1 MALERVIMPG
11 IDRKVQGRRDRP
23 WWWLAVSFCI
33 ALVGLSLAFPKLIL
47 PGASA
52 LIVAGLCL
60 AAVESFWL
68 IRIGRSLGLPGALP
82 TGRAVHAQVLKL
94 IEVNR
99 SIAQRLVQRHGVSGL
114 PTRERLVQAMSE
126 GPGIVGIIEFADF
139 DRLSAIDPEKAD
151 QVLAEIAQRITR
163 MAGTT
168 RIAAHIDR
176 AHFAL
181 WFAGASEGEAAPA
194 LQAITYALQDR
205 MLIGGE
211 ELLPVIRMGHM
222 ACDPQTAPA
231 EKLLSRAFSA
241 LAARHSGS
249 LGPAETMLSQT
260 AGCDFALEQDLR
272 RAVTGGEFELW
283 FQPFLDGRSQSVCGA
298 EALIRWRHPVRG
310 LVSPA
315 EFIPLAE
322 AAGLAGEIGTWVL
335 DAACR
340 AARSWSATGL
350 PGVRIAVNVS
360 GHQLERD
367 GFDRLVERTLSRHGL
382 PPRLLELELTETIA
396 MADSR
401 TAALLFER
409 IRALG
414 VAISIDDFGTGYSS
428 LSYLKKLSFDKLK
441 IDREFVTDVDSRR
454 DCQAICQSIIALGR
468 GLGISVLAEGVE
480 RPEEMMW
487 LRRHGCQLFQGFHF
501 ARPMPEHDFLAFAR
515 DGQGIANLF
524 TPNSLPFPGRKAPHA
539 RIAG

>member
-1 MALERVIMPG
+1 MPRIGHRMQERKIRPGFRLAAL
-11 IDRKVQGRRDRP
+11 
-23 WWWLAVSFCI
+23 LLCI
-33 ALVGLSLAFPKLIL
+33 ALPAGLLAFRQAALPFLIIL
-47 PGASA
+47 SVAA
-52 LIVAGLCL
+52 LAYL
-60 AAVESFWL
+60 AVEGFWL
-68 IRIGRSLGLPGALP
+68 IRVGRALGVGGACPL
-82 TGRAVHAQVLKL
+82 GRAVHGRVLKL
-94 IEVNR
+94 IEANR

-114 PTRERLVQAMSE
+114 PTRERLIQVMSE
-126 GPGIVGIIEFADF
+126 GPGILGIIEFADF

-168 RIAAHIDR
+168 RIAAHVDR

-181 WFAGASEGEAAPA
+181 WFAGASENEAAPA

-205 MLIGGE
+205 ILIGGE

-222 ACDPQTAPA
+222 LCDPAAAPA
-231 EKLLSRAFSA
+231 EKLLSRAFST
-241 LAARHSGS
+241 LAARHSGALS
-249 LGPAETMLSQT
+249 PADALSQAT
-260 AGCDFALEQDLR
+260 GYDFALEQDLR
-272 RAVTGGEFELW
+272 RAITSGEFELW
-283 FQPFLDGRSQSVCGA
+283 FQPFIDARSQSVCGA

-310 LVSPA
+310 LVSPV

-322 AAGLAGEIGTWVL
+322 AAGLADEIGTWVL

-340 AARSWSATGL
+340 ATRSWSATGL
-350 PGVRIAVNVS
+350 PAVKIAVNVS
-360 GHQLERD
+360 GRQLERD

-409 IRALG
+409 LRALG

-468 GLGISVLAEGVE
+468 GLGINVLAEGVE
-480 RPEEMMW
+480 RPEEMIW

-501 ARPMPEHDFLAFAR
+501 ARPMPESDFLAFAR
-515 DGQGIANLF
+515 DRQAVTRLF
-524 TPNSLPFPGRKAPHA
+524 TPKTLPSPGRPAPHA

>member
-1 MALERVIMPG
+1 
-11 IDRKVQGRRDRP
+11 
-23 WWWLAVSFCI
+23 
-33 ALVGLSLAFPKLIL
+33 
-47 PGASA
+47 
-52 LIVAGLCL
+52 
-60 AAVESFWL
+60 
-68 IRIGRSLGLPGALP
+68 
-82 TGRAVHAQVLKL
+82 
-94 IEVNR
+94 
-99 SIAQRLVQRHGVSGL
+99 
-114 PTRERLVQAMSE
+114 
-126 GPGIVGIIEFADF
+126 
-139 DRLSAIDPEKAD
+139 
-151 QVLAEIAQRITR
+151 
-163 MAGTT
+163 
-168 RIAAHIDR
+168 
-176 AHFAL
+176 
-181 WFAGASEGEAAPA
+181 
-194 LQAITYALQDR
+194 
-205 MLIGGE
+205 
-211 ELLPVIRMGHM
+211 
-222 ACDPQTAPA
+222 
-231 EKLLSRAFSA
+231 
-241 LAARHSGS
+241 
-249 LGPAETMLSQT
+249 
-260 AGCDFALEQDLR
+260 
-272 RAVTGGEFELW
+272 
-283 FQPFLDGRSQSVCGA
+283 
-298 EALIRWRHPVRG
+298 VRG

-350 PGVRIAVNVS
+350 PSVRIAVNVS

-367 GFDRLVERTLSRHGL
+367 GFDLLVERTLSRHGL

-480 RPEEMMW
+480 RAEEMMW

-501 ARPMPEHDFLAFAR
+501 ARPMPEPDFLAFAR
-515 DGQGIANLF
+515 DGQAITNLF
-524 TPNSLPFPGRKAPHA
+524 TPNTLPFPGRKAPHA